1 MTLAEHQQTLAE
13 AMANKS
19 TMGGAAVGF
28 VGWLADINWIGLTGA
43 AVAVVGLLV
52 NIYFQVRRDRREQRE
67 SDARIEAM
75 MRK

>member
-1 MTLAEHQQTLAE
+1 MTLAEQQSLAE

-19 TMGGAAVGF
+19 TFGGAAVGLF
-28 VGWLADINWIGLTGA
+28 GWLASINWIGLIGA
-43 AVAVVGLLV
+43 AVAVVGLIANV
-52 NIYFQVRRDRREQRE
+52 YFQVRRDRREQRE